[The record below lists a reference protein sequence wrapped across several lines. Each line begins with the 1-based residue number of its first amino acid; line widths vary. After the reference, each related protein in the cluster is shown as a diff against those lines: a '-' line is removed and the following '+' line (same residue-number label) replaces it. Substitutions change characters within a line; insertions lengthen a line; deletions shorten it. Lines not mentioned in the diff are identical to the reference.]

1 MKNDFHDYVPGPRSF
16 REYEWS
22 IDDLPSFRV
31 ARIKLV
37 MTSTSQAIV
46 PVIQDL
52 RVIALA

>member
-1 MKNDFHDYVPGPRSF
+1 
-16 REYEWS
+16 
-22 IDDLPSFRV
+22 LPSFKV

-37 MTSTSQAIV
+37 MTSTSQAVV